1 MYNAAVLTR
10 FVLTEYRQKYF
21 AFFIY
26 FLFFALLFLQFPLRK
41 EISGNCDSWLAL
53 TYSAHNLE
61 VIKSFFTGENAGK
74 AMFPAE
80 NPLAYGES
88 APGMQLLI
96 IFFKIFGLTDY
107 WANFWFITVLL
118 ALTAFGI
125 FIFTGNF
132 TSFFPAKLFAGFC
145 FTCSNMV
152 FAHIDDSVIIF
163 FFIPAIAL
171 HLIWRHFETSKLKY
185 LIISSILAGL
195 EIYFS
200 FYVFF
205 YQFLMISVLFAFLA
219 RKNGLKIARIAKLFS
234 IYILISFVIAAP
246 NFFYYLYTLYDI
258 DFIPVFEAFYTAK
271 MASFSLVDM
280 FLVLPDNLIYPNIGE
295 FFGIPM
301 NWGFVRHYN
310 FIGLSVLALF
320 VYSMF
325 KWNSRHRILLAIFAA
340 TGIFFACGPV
350 FMFNMKEIFYSPLY
364 IFYKPLPVLKFLRVA
379 VRAYF
384 IFLFAVSVSAALS
397 MERICQ
403 KFKKQHLVIIA
414 FFAVNFVENVP
425 FPLKG
430 FDASVAEKVPEIYE
444 TLWQQ
449 NIKNP
454 LILELP
460 AEMNIEFDAEEM
472 KKFKDPK
479 DFVHKKSGN
488 PELHVMNMGMFVDS
502 WDDIFQYNREII
514 YTNWQNRH
522 KIDSINGVNGYFPT
536 PRMIFQYHINSLPD
550 PESFMFL
557 KKSGVN
563 FIVWNEFM
571 KIKSDK
577 LSLSE
582 LEKSPC
588 LKKIAENSEGS
599 VLFKPVNCDIRK
611 KSEKNDV
618 REPTFENKSPFLK
631 VRKK

>member
-1 MYNAAVLTR
+1 MTSLL
-10 FVLTEYRQKYF
+10 F
-21 AFFIY
+21 Y
-26 FLFFALLFLQFPLRK
+26 FLFFALIFVQFPLRK

-53 TYSAHNLE
+53 TYSAHNFE
-61 VIKSFFTGENAGK
+61 TIKSFFTGETAGC

-88 APGMQLLI
+88 APGMQFIIILL
-96 IFFKIFGLTDY
+96 KSLGLTDH
-107 WANFWFITVLL
+107 WTNFWFITVLL
-118 ALTAFGI
+118 SLTAFGI

-132 TSFFPAKLFAGFC
+132 TTFFPAKLFAGFC

-163 FFIPAIAL
+163 FFIPAMAL
-171 HLIWRHFETSKLKY
+171 HLIWRYFETLRLKY
-185 LIISSILAGL
+185 LIISSVLAGF

-205 YQFLMISVLFAFLA
+205 YQFLMIFILFAFLA
-219 RKNGLKIARIAKLFS
+219 RKKDLKTAQSAKLFS
-234 IYILISFVIAAP
+234 LYVLISFVLAAP
-246 NFFYYLYTLYDI
+246 NFLYYLWTLYDI
-258 DFIPVFEAFYTAK
+258 DFTPVFEAFYTAK

-280 FLVLPDNLIYPNIGE
+280 FLVLPDNLIYPNIGK
-295 FFGIPM
+295 FFGIPL

-310 FIGLSVLALF
+310 FIGLLGLGLF
-320 VYSMF
+320 AYSMF
-325 KWNSRHRILLAIFAA
+325 KWNNKNRILFALFAI

-350 FMFNMKEIFYSPLY
+350 FMFGMKEVFYSPLY

-384 IFLFAVSVSAALS
+384 IFLFAVSVSAAIS
-397 MERICQ
+397 MERICR
-403 KFKKQHLVIIA
+403 KTRKQHIVIIA
-414 FFAVNFVENVP
+414 FFVVNFIENVP

-430 FDASVAEKVPEIYE
+430 FDASVTEKVPEIYTE
-444 TLWQQ
+444 IKKQ
-449 NIKNP
+449 NITRP

-460 AEMNIEFDAEEM
+460 AEMTVEFPEKEM
-472 KKFKDPK
+472 ENFKNPK

-488 PELHVMNMGMFVDS
+488 PELHVVNIGMFVDS

-522 KIDSINGVNGYFPT
+522 KIDSVNGVNGYFPT
-536 PRMIFQYHINSLPD
+536 PRMIFQYHINRLPVA
-550 PESFMFL
+550 ESFMFL

-563 FIVWNEFM
+563 FIVWHEFM

-577 LSLSE
+577 ISISE

-588 LKKIAENSEGS
+588 LRKIAESSEGS
-599 VLFKPVNCDIRK
+599 TLFRLVNCGA
-611 KSEKNDV
+611 
-618 REPTFENKSPFLK
+618 K
-631 VRKK
+631 VRTQ

>member
-1 MYNAAVLTR
+1 LKCLYKFLSHFAKIEYNAAVLTR
-10 FVLTEYRQKYF
+10 FILADRKQKYF
-21 AFFIY
+21 AFIIY
-26 FLFFALLFLQFPLRK
+26 FVFFALLFLQFPLRR

-53 TYSAHNLE
+53 TYSVHNFE
-61 VIKSFFTGENAGK
+61 EIKSFFTGERTGT

-88 APGMQLLI
+88 APGMQLI
-96 IFFKIFGLTDY
+96 IILLKSIGLTDY
-107 WANFWFITVLL
+107 WANFWFITLLL
-118 ALTAFGI
+118 ALTASGI

-145 FTCSNMV
+145 FACSNMV

-163 FFIPAIAL
+163 FFIPALAL
-171 HLIWRHFETSKLKY
+171 HLIWHYFDALKLKY
-185 LIISSILAGL
+185 LIISSVLAGV

-205 YQFLMISVLFAFLA
+205 YQFLMIFVLFAFLA
-219 RKNGLKIARIAKLFS
+219 RKNGLKTALTAKLFS
-234 IYILISFVIAAP
+234 LYLLISFVIAAP
-246 NFFYYLYTLYDI
+246 NFFYYLYTLYNL
-258 DFIPVFEAFYTAK
+258 DFVPVFEAFYTAK

-280 FLVLPDNLIYPNIGE
+280 FLVLPDNLIYPNIGK
-295 FFGIPM
+295 FLGIPM

-310 FIGLSVLALF
+310 FIGLLTLGLF

-325 KWNSRHRILLAIFAA
+325 KWNAKHRILLAILAV
-340 TGIFFACGPV
+340 TGAFFACGPV
-350 FMFNMKEIFYSPLY
+350 FMFGTKEIFYSPLY

-397 MERICQ
+397 MERICR
-403 KFKKQHLVIIA
+403 KTKKQYLVIIA
-414 FFAVNFVENVP
+414 FFTLNFVENVP

-430 FDASVAEKVPEIYE
+430 FDASVTDKVPEIYE
-444 TLWQQ
+444 TLKQQ

-460 AEMNIEFDAEEM
+460 AEMDIEFKAEEM
-472 KKFKDPK
+472 KKFKNPK

-488 PELHVMNMGMFVDS
+488 PEFHVMNMGMFVDS

-536 PRMIFQYHINSLPD
+536 PRMIFQYHINRLPD

-557 KKSGVN
+557 KKSGIN
-563 FIVWNEFM
+563 FIVWHEFM
-571 KIKSDK
+571 EIKSDK
-577 LSLSE
+577 MPLAE

-588 LKKIAENSEGS
+588 LRKIAENSEGS
-599 VLFKPVNCDIRK
+599 VLFRLVNCGK
-611 KSEKNDV
+611 PSG
-618 REPTFENKSPFLK
+618 LK
-631 VRKK
+631 YLQR